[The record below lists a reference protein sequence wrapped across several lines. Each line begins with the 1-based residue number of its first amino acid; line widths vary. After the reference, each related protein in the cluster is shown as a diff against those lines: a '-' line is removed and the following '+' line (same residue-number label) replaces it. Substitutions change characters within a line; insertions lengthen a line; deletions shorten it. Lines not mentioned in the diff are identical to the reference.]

1 MLQEPEL
8 ISYHY
13 DSTGVFHWCRARD
26 MDKCLYSRQEIIIII
41 IIISIIRFIAS
52 FIIIII
58 IIIIVIIIICIIII
72 IHYHQAGD
80 GRNGPQQPCGP
91 LPLC

>member
-1 MLQEPEL
+1 MFQEPEL

-41 IIISIIRFIAS
+41 III
-52 FIIIII
+52 
-58 IIIIVIIIICIIII
+58 
-72 IHYHQAGD
+72 IHHHQAGD
-80 GRNGPQQPCGP
+80 GRYGPQ
-91 LPLC
+91 